1 MSNGHSNPSTWDD
14 YERRGS
20 PARTGSLSTSDGRHI
35 SFDQNNHNHLG
46 QSPRTEASDGLHVR
60 RRRSVTT
67 KSTECLPSSGR
78 KKKVFTDKTIGRP
91 RSSVT
96 NRLSALG
103 DVGGVNS
110 IRSFTRSW
118 QRAAGFTE
126 VIPQRPSFVFALD
139 QEPIGAHDGLPYGRS
154 ADDELGASYGGPP
167 PRVSLLRQHLEA
179 SSPEFAVRDDSPE
192 PSGPTEAQPLLAH
205 LDHRRSSA
213 GGGGGSFH
221 ERERKALD
229 NELRRTFSISSS
241 SRGTP
246 SSIFAVPPQLATPD
260 IVGSYGSFRDY
271 GTVASEDGELRSGSS
286 MAEAG
291 EMWRQQQTSGN
302 VPDGGAPPILLK
314 EVEQEDGKI
323 VLTVKGQS
331 TLPQT
336 IFNSIK

>member
-1 MSNGHSNPSTWDD
+1 M
-14 YERRGS
+14 
-20 PARTGSLSTSDGRHI
+20 
-35 SFDQNNHNHLG
+35 
-46 QSPRTEASDGLHVR
+46 
-60 RRRSVTT
+60 
-67 KSTECLPSSGR
+67 
-78 KKKVFTDKTIGRP
+78 
-91 RSSVT
+91 
-96 NRLSALG
+96 
-103 DVGGVNS
+103 
-110 IRSFTRSW
+110 
-118 QRAAGFTE
+118 
-126 VIPQRPSFVFALD
+126 IPQRPSFVFALD
-139 QEPIGAHDGLPYGRS
+139 QEPIAAHDGIQYGRRG
-154 ADDELGASYGGPP
+154 DEEQLGASYGGGSGAPT

-179 SSPEFAVRDDSPE
+179 SPPEFAIRDDSPE
-192 PSGPTEAQPLLAH
+192 PSGPSEAQPLLGHH
-205 LDHRRSSA
+205 LGHRPSA
-213 GGGGGSFH
+213 GSFH

-271 GTVASEDGELRSGSS
+271 GAVSSEASELGRSS
-286 MAEAG
+286 MADAG

-302 VPDGGAPPILLK
+302 VPDGEAPPIFLK

>member
-1 MSNGHSNPSTWDD
+1 M
-14 YERRGS
+14 EKE
-20 PARTGSLSTSDGRHI
+20 PAYVPRTPNFSFFFFLLSLSLSLFFH
-35 SFDQNNHNHLG
+35 
-46 QSPRTEASDGLHVR
+46 E
-60 RRRSVTT
+60 
-67 KSTECLPSSGR
+67 
-78 KKKVFTDKTIGRP
+78 TDTNKTLRP

-118 QRAAGFTE
+118 QRAAGFAE
-126 VIPQRPSFVFALD
+126 VIPQRPSFVLAPD
-139 QEPIGAHDGLPYGRS
+139 QEPIGAHDGIHYGRRR
-154 ADDELGASYGGPP
+154 DEEDTGASA

-179 SSPEFAVRDDSPE
+179 STSPESAIRDDDDDYHHLHGDNNSTS
-192 PSGPTEAQPLLAH
+192 PSGPSEAQPLLGH
-205 LDHRRSSA
+205 NLGRHPSLT
-213 GGGGGSFH
+213 GSFR

-229 NELRRTFSISSS
+229 NELRRTFSIGSG
-241 SRGTP
+241 SRGSP
-246 SSIFAVPPQLATPD
+246 GSIFAVPPQLATPD

-271 GTVASEDGELRSGSS
+271 GAIATSEDETEDLGRGDGS
-286 MAEAG
+286 MAQAG
-291 EMWRQQQTSGN
+291 EMWRQQQA
-302 VPDGGAPPILLK
+302 GGDQPILVK

>member
-1 MSNGHSNPSTWDD
+1 M
-14 YERRGS
+14 
-20 PARTGSLSTSDGRHI
+20 
-35 SFDQNNHNHLG
+35 
-46 QSPRTEASDGLHVR
+46 
-60 RRRSVTT
+60 
-67 KSTECLPSSGR
+67 
-78 KKKVFTDKTIGRP
+78 
-91 RSSVT
+91 T

-118 QRAAGFTE
+118 QRAAGFAE
-126 VIPQRPSFVFALD
+126 VIPQRPSFVLAPD
-139 QEPIGAHDGLPYGRS
+139 QEPIVAHDGIHYANGRDEEAPASSHSGYGS
-154 ADDELGASYGGPP
+154 SSG

-179 SSPEFAVRDDSPE
+179 SPPGAHDSAIRDDSPE
-192 PSGPTEAQPLLAH
+192 PSSGTAPSEAQPLLGGH
-205 LDHRRSSA
+205 HHRVGRHSSNA
-213 GGGGGSFH
+213 GSFR

-229 NELRRTFSISSS
+229 NELRRTFSIGS

-260 IVGSYGSFRDY
+260 IVGSYGSLRDSY
-271 GTVASEDGELRSGSS
+271 GSMSGDDEDAGRAS
-286 MAEAG
+286 MAQAG
-291 EMWRQQQTSGN
+291 EMWRQQQRRGEQ
-302 VPDGGAPPILLK
+302 PILVK

>member
-1 MSNGHSNPSTWDD
+1 M
-14 YERRGS
+14 
-20 PARTGSLSTSDGRHI
+20 
-35 SFDQNNHNHLG
+35 
-46 QSPRTEASDGLHVR
+46 
-60 RRRSVTT
+60 
-67 KSTECLPSSGR
+67 
-78 KKKVFTDKTIGRP
+78 
-91 RSSVT
+91 T

-126 VIPQRPSFVFALD
+126 VIPQRPSFVFAPD
-139 QEPIGAHDGLPYGRS
+139 QAPIGAHDGIEYGRS
-154 ADDELGASYGGPP
+154 WNEVPGTSHA

-179 SSPEFAVRDDSPE
+179 SSPENAIRDDSPE
-192 PSGPTEAQPLLAH
+192 PPGPSESQALLGRLGRH
-205 LDHRRSSA
+205 SSI
-213 GGGGGSFH
+213 GSFR

-229 NELRRTFSISSS
+229 NELGRTFSVSSS

-246 SSIFAVPPQLATPD
+246 SSIFAVPPQLAAPD

-271 GTVASEDGELRSGSS
+271 GAIASSEDDDLGRDS

-291 EMWRQQQTSGN
+291 EMWRQQQVSGN
-302 VPDGGAPPILLK
+302 VPDGAGQPILVK
-314 EVEQEDGKI
+314 EVEQEDGKF

-336 IFNSIK
+336 VFNSIK

>member
-1 MSNGHSNPSTWDD
+1 MIDS
-14 YERRGS
+14 RG
-20 PARTGSLSTSDGRHI
+20 D
-35 SFDQNNHNHLG
+35 SFKVYNMLIQTL
-46 QSPRTEASDGLHVR
+46 LH
-60 RRRSVTT
+60 
-67 KSTECLPSSGR
+67 
-78 KKKVFTDKTIGRP
+78 

-118 QRAAGFTE
+118 QRAAGFAE
-126 VIPQRPSFVFALD
+126 VIPQRPSFVLAPD
-139 QEPIGAHDGLPYGRS
+139 QEPIGAHDGIPYGSGR
-154 ADDELGASYGGPP
+154 DEEAVAGSFGASSA

-179 SSPEFAVRDDSPE
+179 APGAHDVAVRDDSPE
-192 PSGPTEAQPLLAH
+192 PSSTGTGPSEAQPLLLGSRLGRH
-205 LDHRRSSA
+205 PSSS
-213 GGGGGSFH
+213 GSFR

-229 NELRRTFSISSS
+229 NELRRTFSIGS

-260 IVGSYGSFRDY
+260 IVGSYGSLVDY
-271 GTVASEDGELRSGSS
+271 GSVASEDEGLGRSS
-286 MAEAG
+286 MAQAG
-291 EMWRQQQTSGN
+291 EMWRQQQRRGEQ
-302 VPDGGAPPILLK
+302 PILVK